1 MIHDWD
7 TLAATVLGPSKSAD
21 VTVGGLTFSDDRF
34 GRYTARDGAGNRV
47 HDGRLTSF
55 DLSEHKALA
64 DLARSYRYDCQRDEY
79 TRGTC
84 EWLVFVL
91 ANPDADHARTAEMWF
106 ERLSETTVRGGV
118 RGVGQMSFDLA

>member
-21 VTVGGLTFSDDRF
+21 VTVGGLTFSDYRF
-34 GRYTARDGAGNRV
+34 GYTVKTESGTVRE
-47 HDGRLTSF
+47 GRLTKF
-55 DLSEHKALA
+55 ILDEHKALSE
-64 DLARSYRYDCQRDEY
+64 LAYAYRYDWQRDEY

-91 ANPDADHARTAEMWF
+91 ANPDADHARAAGMWF

-118 RGVGQMSFDLA
+118 RGVGQMVFDLS